1 MNMNIFN
8 EEQIDEQRK
17 KWSKKEDNIIKDS
30 VETSPKTISWCL
42 TVFSINK
49 PTKQDKKFI

>member
-1 MNMNIFN
+1 MDIFD
-8 EEQIDEQRK
+8 EKQIDEQRK
-17 KWSKKEDNIIKDS
+17 KWSKKEDNTIKDS

-49 PTKQDKKFI
+49 ATKQDKDFI

>member
-1 MNMNIFN
+1 MNMDIFDKK
-8 EEQIDEQRK
+8 QIDEQRK

-30 VETSPKTISWCL
+30 VEASPKTVSWCL

-49 PTKQDKKFI
+49 PAKQDKKFI

>member
-1 MNMNIFN
+1 MDIFDKK
-8 EEQIDEQRK
+8 QIDEQRK

-30 VETSPKTISWCL
+30 VETSPKTISGCL

-49 PTKQDKKFI
+49 PTKQDKDFI

>member
-1 MNMNIFN
+1 M
-8 EEQIDEQRK
+8 
-17 KWSKKEDNIIKDS
+17 KDS

-49 PTKQDKKFI
+49 PPKQDKDFI

>member
-1 MNMNIFN
+1 MNMDIFD
-8 EEQIDEQRK
+8 EKQIDEQRK
-17 KWSKKEDNIIKDS
+17 KWSKKENKTMKDS
-30 VETSPKTISWCL
+30 VEASPNTISWCL